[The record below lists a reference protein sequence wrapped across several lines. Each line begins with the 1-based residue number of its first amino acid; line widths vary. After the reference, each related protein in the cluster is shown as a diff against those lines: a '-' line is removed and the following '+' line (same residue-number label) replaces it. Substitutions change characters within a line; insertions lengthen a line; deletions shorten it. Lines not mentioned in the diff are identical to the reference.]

1 MIKALFLDIDG
12 TLVSF
17 HTHQVPASTIEA
29 LNRAR
34 ARGVRIFIATG
45 RSPLIINNLGEL
57 QKRDLIDGYVTV
69 NGSYCIIG
77 KEVVY
82 KGAMPAADVKAM
94 LDFCT
99 AHGCPCI
106 VVGEHDLCVV
116 NHRPLVD
123 ELFHDFL
130 KVDYLP
136 RRTVEEALQMGDIFQ
151 LTPFIDV
158 EQEREIMSRLSG
170 CESGRWYPAFTDVT
184 ARGNNKQK
192 GIDEIIR
199 PLGIAL
205 EETMAFGDGGN
216 DISML
221 RHAGIGVAMGN
232 AKDDVKAAA
241 KYVTDTVDNDGILKA
256 LQHFGII

>member
-17 HTHQVPASTIEA
+17 NTHRVPPSTIAA
-29 LNRAR
+29 LEQAK

-45 RSPLIINNLGEL
+45 RATLLINNLGEL
-57 QKRDLIDGYVTV
+57 QERNLIDGYVTL

-77 KEVVY
+77 KQVVY
-82 KGAMPAADVKAM
+82 KGAIPTGDVRAM

-99 AHGCPCI
+99 GRQCPCI
-106 VVGEHDLCVV
+106 VVAEHNLCVC
-116 NHRPLVD
+116 NHQPIVDKLV
-123 ELFHDFL
+123 HDFL

-136 RRTVEEALQMGDIFQ
+136 HRTVDEALQMGDIFQ
-151 LTPFIDV
+151 LTPFIDE
-158 EQEREIMSRLSG
+158 EQEREIMSRLPG

-199 PLGIAL
+199 PLGIRVD
-205 EETMAFGDGGN
+205 ETMAFGDGGN
-216 DISML
+216 DIPML

-232 AKDDVKAAA
+232 AADEVKAAA
-241 KYVTDTVDNDGILKA
+241 KYVTTSVDEDGISKA
-256 LQHFGII
+256 LQHFGIL

>member
-17 HTHQVPASTIEA
+17 RTHQVPASTIEA
-29 LNRAR
+29 LSLAR

-82 KGAMPAADVKAM
+82 KGAMPVADVKAM
-94 LDFCT
+94 LDVCT

-158 EQEREIMSRLSG
+158 EQEREIMSRLPG

-241 KYVTDTVDNDGILKA
+241 KYVTDTVDNDGIRKA
-256 LQHFGII
+256 LQHFGVI

>member
-29 LNRAR
+29 LSRAR

-82 KGAMPAADVKAM
+82 KGAMPVADVKAI

-158 EQEREIMSRLSG
+158 EQEREIMSRLPG

-241 KYVTDTVDNDGILKA
+241 KYVTDTVDNDGIQKA
-256 LQHFGII
+256 LQHFGVI

>member
-17 HTHQVPASTIEA
+17 RTHQVPASTIEA
-29 LNRAR
+29 LSRAR

-82 KGAMPAADVKAM
+82 KGAMPVADVKAM

-106 VVGEHDLCVV
+106 VVEEHDLCVV

-158 EQEREIMSRLSG
+158 EQEREIMSRLPG

-241 KYVTDTVDNDGILKA
+241 KYVTDTVDNDGIQKA
-256 LQHFGII
+256 LQHFGVI

>member
-12 TLVSF
+12 TLMSF
-17 HTHQVPASTIEA
+17 ATHQVPASTIEA
-29 LNRAR
+29 LAQAR

-45 RSPLIINNLGEL
+45 RATLLINNLGEL
-57 QKRDLIDGYVTV
+57 QRRGLIDGYVTV
-69 NGSYCIIG
+69 NGSYCTIG
-77 KEVVY
+77 QQVVY
-82 KGAMPAADVKAM
+82 KGAMPPEDVRAM

-99 AHGCPCI
+99 TRQCPCI
-106 VVGEHDLCVV
+106 VVGEHDLCVC
-116 NHRPLVD
+116 NHRPIVD

-136 RRTVEEALQMGDIFQ
+136 HRTVEEALQMGDIFQ

-158 EQEREIMSRLSG
+158 EQEREIMSRLPG

-199 PLGIAL
+199 PLGLSL

-216 DISML
+216 DIPML

-232 AKDDVKAAA
+232 AQDDVKASAD
-241 KYVTDTVDNDGILKA
+241 YVTASVDEDGIRKA
-256 LQHFGII
+256 LQHFAVI

>member
-17 HTHQVPASTIEA
+17 RTHQVPASTIEA
-29 LNRAR
+29 LSLAR

-82 KGAMPAADVKAM
+82 KGAMPVADVKAM

-158 EQEREIMSRLSG
+158 EQEREIMSRLPG

-241 KYVTDTVDNDGILKA
+241 KYVTDTVDNDGIRKA
-256 LQHFGII
+256 LQHFGVI

>member
-17 HTHQVPASTIEA
+17 NTHRVPPSTIAA
-29 LNRAR
+29 LEQAK

-45 RSPLIINNLGEL
+45 RTTLLINNLCEL
-57 QKRDLIDGYVTV
+57 QERNLIDGYVTL

-77 KEVVY
+77 KQVVY
-82 KGAMPAADVKAM
+82 KGAIPTGDVRAM

-99 AHGCPCI
+99 GRQRPCI
-106 VVGEHDLCVV
+106 VVAEHNLCVC
-116 NHRPLVD
+116 NHQPIVD
-123 ELFHDFL
+123 KLFHDFL

-136 RRTVEEALQMGDIFQ
+136 RRTVDEALQMGDIFQ
-151 LTPFIDV
+151 LTPFIDE
-158 EQEREIMSRLSG
+158 EQEREIMSRLPG

-199 PLGIAL
+199 PLGIRVD
-205 EETMAFGDGGN
+205 ETMAFGDGGN
-216 DISML
+216 DIPML

-232 AKDDVKAAA
+232 AADEVKAAA
-241 KYVTDTVDNDGILKA
+241 KYVTTSVDEDGISKA
-256 LQHFGII
+256 LQHFGIL

>member
-29 LNRAR
+29 LSRAR

-82 KGAMPAADVKAM
+82 KGAMPVADVKAI

-158 EQEREIMSRLSG
+158 EQEREIMSRLPG

-221 RHAGIGVAMGN
+221 RHAGMGVAMGN

-256 LQHFGII
+256 LQHFGVI

>member
-17 HTHQVPASTIEA
+17 NTHQVPASTLEA
-29 LNRAR
+29 LAQAR
-34 ARGVRIFIATG
+34 AHGVRIFIATG
-45 RSPLIINNLGEL
+45 RSPLIINNLGAL
-57 QKRDLIDGYVTV
+57 QERNLIDGYVTL

-77 KEVVY
+77 KQVVY
-82 KGAMPAADVKAM
+82 KGAIPAAQVRAM

-99 AHGCPCI
+99 ARQCPCI
-106 VVGEHDLCVV
+106 VVGEHELCVC

-136 RRTVEEALQMGDIFQ
+136 RRTVEEAMQMGDVFQ
-151 LTPFIDV
+151 LTPFINED
-158 EQEREIMSRLSG
+158 EERDIMSRLPG

-205 EETMAFGDGGN
+205 EDTMAFGDGGN

-232 AKDDVKAAA
+232 AKDDVKASA
-241 KYVTDTVDNDGILKA
+241 KYVTDSVDDDGIRNA
-256 LQHFGII
+256 LLHFGVI

>member
-29 LNRAR
+29 LSRAR

-82 KGAMPAADVKAM
+82 KGAMPVADVKAM

-158 EQEREIMSRLSG
+158 EQEREIMSRLPG

-241 KYVTDTVDNDGILKA
+241 KYVTDTVDNDGIRKA
-256 LQHFGII
+256 LQHFGVI